1 MSDRRHRLK
10 PVELYRMPLSRTLM
24 VPRNYFCAC
33 PKQRVNIL
41 MNVTSIDPL
50 LLLCHSRLSSF
61 PSPPRRSPGSLS
73 VSEVAGLLE
82 QQTLQLLKKECGGL
96 QTLLKNNHQVFRG
109 SYIRP
114 QIPKCGH
121 SSFSLKNIRSHS
133 LEQLVYSLYIG
144 IIPIDFHWQRQES
157 RHKRMHLGSRS

>member
-1 MSDRRHRLK
+1 MSDCRHRLK
-10 PVELYRMPLSRTLM
+10 PVKLYRMFLSRTLM
-24 VPRNYFCAC
+24 VARNYFWAC

-41 MNVTSIDPL
+41 MNVTSIDLL

-61 PSPPRRSPGSLS
+61 PSPPRCSSGSLS

-109 SYIRP
+109 SYIHPHTYSP
-114 QIPKCGH
+114 QKNQRKSVSPNVVTVNFH
-121 SSFSLKNIRSHS
+121 S
-133 LEQLVYSLYIG
+133 G
-144 IIPIDFHWQRQES
+144 IYVHT
-157 RHKRMHLGSRS
+157 H